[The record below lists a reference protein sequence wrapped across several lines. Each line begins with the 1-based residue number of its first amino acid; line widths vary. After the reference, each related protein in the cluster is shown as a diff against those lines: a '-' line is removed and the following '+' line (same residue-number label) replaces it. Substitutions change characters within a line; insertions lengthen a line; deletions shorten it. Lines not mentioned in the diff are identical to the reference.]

1 MVKRLI
7 KKRRALQLK
16 SFPVMFLS
24 SSISM
29 FKFNKWSDKF
39 PTVSAALPLSDLVVR
54 VHNVTPVSG
63 NVSLVRV
70 FSFRSLSKISLDAE
84 QVASF
89 FFI

>member
-16 SFPVMFLS
+16 SFTVMFLS

-29 FKFNKWSDKF
+29 FKSIKWSDKF